1 MKYTRRVIYSII
13 EDGSLRRE
21 VTLSDGRSYVHH
33 CSKASYEAVAYAME
47 DRQRH
52 TAADLSRSLD
62 TPFTQCDVAFQFLKD
77 RGVIETRRKRRSWA
91 ASDCVFEDAMIE
103 YHSLREADAFT
114 LASPRPLP

>member
-1 MKYTRRVIYSII
+1 MRTTRTIIYSII

-21 VTLSDGRSYVHH
+21 VTLSNGRSYVHH

-47 DRQRH
+47 DRQGH

-103 YHSLREADAFT
+103 YHYFRETDAFT
-114 LASPRPLP
+114 TVFPRPSP